1 MINDRVLLGGSDSV
15 RIMRGEWYQLWA
27 ERTGRADPE
36 DLSDKLNVQIGI
48 ATETINLNWLEK
60 SIEVDIDR
68 DVAVPPREFL
78 MAHLDGM
85 TKDNDKIP
93 CEAKHTYE
101 NNTMEN
107 VAATYYAQLQHY
119 MMLTV
124 KPYCYLSVIFGN
136 NKWEHTVIDSDIPYQ
151 EKLYKVLSYVW
162 DCIENNKEPTNIDVP
177 SIEPKNIVLDGMK
190 SIDMTTHKH
199 EHLWKSLAKKYNT
212 FKPMAKEF
220 DECKK
225 TIKGLV
231 PDDCRKATGAG
242 IIVTRNKKNILTIK
256 EENDGK

>member
-68 DVAVPPREFL
+68 DIAVPPREFL

-107 VAATYYAQLQHY
+107 WT
-119 MMLTV
+119 
-124 KPYCYLSVIFGN
+124 
-136 NKWEHTVIDSDIPYQ
+136 HTHVGQISETQ
-151 EKLYKVLSYVW
+151 EK
-162 DCIENNKEPTNIDVP
+162 T
-177 SIEPKNIVLDGMK
+177 
-190 SIDMTTHKH
+190 
-199 EHLWKSLAKKYNT
+199 
-212 FKPMAKEF
+212 
-220 DECKK
+220 
-225 TIKGLV
+225 
-231 PDDCRKATGAG
+231 
-242 IIVTRNKKNILTIK
+242 IVTGWYSYIW
-256 EENDGK
+256 EQ